1 MKNNSTI
8 LLIIAAAAIVVMG
21 ILLANSKKKQK
32 EAEENIAAMEEVMN
46 YEKEKLA
53 DEYTNVADE
62 LNDFHLQIN
71 NDSIL
76 RLLDKEQQRVKLLM
90 EELKNTKATNAKRIA
105 ELRKELS
112 SVRSALTYYVAQ
124 VDSLNRVNG
133 KLLAENKEV
142 RELYESASATV
153 QTLSEEKDQLT
164 EKVNIASQ
172 LKARNITVT
181 TLNESGKAINR
192 LRKIA
197 IIKVSYSVDDNITA
211 KSGEKTTYLRITAP
225 DHTVCGNNNNTFLFE
240 NREIPYTSKKT
251 FEFTGEETA
260 QTIVWNVTQT
270 LTEGTYKAELF
281 IDGHLV
287 GGKSFEIK

>member
-1 MKNNSTI
+1 MNNKNTI
-8 LLIIAAAAIVVMG
+8 LLAIAAVAIIVMA
-21 ILLANSKKKQK
+21 ILLVNSKKKQK
-32 EAEENIAAMEEVMN
+32 EAEENIAAMEDVMN

-76 RLLDKEQQRVKLLM
+76 RLLDKEQQRVQLLM

-105 ELRKELS
+105 ELRKELA

-142 RELYESASATV
+142 RELYETASQTV
-153 QTLSEEKDQLT
+153 QALSTEKEELT

-172 LKARNITVT
+172 LEARNIVIT
-181 TLNESGKAINR
+181 TLNESGKSTTK
-192 LRKIA
+192 LKKTA
-197 IIKVSYSVDDNITA
+197 IIRVAYTIGKNITA

-225 DHTVCGNNNNTFLFE
+225 DHAVCGNNNNTFLFE
-240 NREIPYTSKKT
+240 NSEIPYTSKRT
-251 FEFTGEETA
+251 FEFTGEEKDL
-260 QTIVWNVTQT
+260 TIVWNVNQT
-270 LTEGTYKAELF
+270 LTEGIYKAELF

-287 GGKSFEIK
+287 GGKSFELR

>member
-1 MKNNSTI
+1 MNKTNSI
-8 LLIIAAAAIVVMG
+8 LLVVAAAAVVVMG
-21 ILLANSKKKQK
+21 ILLYNSKKKQK

-62 LNDFHLQIN
+62 LKDFHLQTN

-76 RLLDKEQQRVKLLM
+76 RLLDKEQKRVQLLM
-90 EELKNTKATNAKRIA
+90 DELKNTKATNAKRIA

-112 SVRSALTYYVAQ
+112 SVRSALSYYVAQ

-172 LKARNITVT
+172 LKARNISVT

-197 IIKVSYSVDDNITA
+197 IIKVTYDVVENITA
-211 KSGEKTTYLRITAP
+211 KSGEKTTYMRITAP
-225 DHTVCGNNNNTFLFE
+225 DHTVCGNNNNTFMFE
-240 NREIPYTSKKT
+240 GREIPYTSKKN
-251 FEFTGEETA
+251 FEFSGQETS
-260 QTIVWNVTQT
+260 QSIVWNVSQS
-270 LTEGTYKAELF
+270 LTEGTYRVELF

-287 GGKSFEIK
+287 GGKSFELK